1 MADPICRWRNATPK
15 TICEIV
21 ETLPKNEM
29 SESEFRLIMNQ
40 SKWKE
45 SFFRTVY
52 QFALQT
58 SLYYIDENSIYHPR
72 FTKNISEFDAE
83 RYLSNWF
90 KKYYVP
96 NPYTRGFDEV
106 DKPLYIVNTLE
117 ENLIQNP
124 KENNFE
130 N

>member
-58 SLYYIDENSIYHPR
+58 SLYYIDENSIYHH
-72 FTKNISEFDAE
+72 KLKI
-83 RYLSNWF
+83 
-90 KKYYVP
+90 KYA
-96 NPYTRGFDEV
+96 
-106 DKPLYIVNTLE
+106 
-117 ENLIQNP
+117 
-124 KENNFE
+124 
-130 N
+130 

>member
-52 QFALQT
+52 QLW
-58 SLYYIDENSIYHPR
+58 LHY
-72 FTKNISEFDAE
+72 NICMHCRVYRTHQDFQPHGCSVHTICHDLWTVLLVGVGGA
-83 RYLSNWF
+83 
-90 KKYYVP
+90 P
-96 NPYTRGFDEV
+96 ACHA
-106 DKPLYIVNTLE
+106 
-117 ENLIQNP
+117 
-124 KENNFE
+124 
-130 N
+130 

>member
-52 QFALQT
+52 QFALQI
-58 SLYYIDENSIYHPR
+58 LY
-72 FTKNISEFDAE
+72 
-83 RYLSNWF
+83 
-90 KKYYVP
+90 
-96 NPYTRGFDEV
+96 PYRLMHQLL
-106 DKPLYIVNTLE
+106 PLYSFLSPFINCFYMLLFTT
-117 ENLIQNP
+117 I
-124 KENNFE
+124 
-130 N
+130 